1 MTSQLAATRSYH
13 FSAAHR
19 LHTPQLSDEV
29 NQKIFGKCN
38 NPNGHGHNYTVFV
51 TVNQKDN
58 VRSPDLLD
66 CSELDRLVKRHIVD
80 RFDHQHLNYDP
91 AFQDVVTTG
100 ENLAKLI
107 WELLVQELPAGTL
120 QKIGVLETRDNYF
133 EYIGDQ

>member
-1 MTSQLAATRSYH
+1 MATKVTITQAFH

-19 LHTPQLSDEV
+19 LHTEQLSLEV
-29 NQKIFGKCN
+29 NRQIFGKCN
-38 NPNGHGHNYTVFV
+38 NLHGHGHNYTVFV
-51 TVNQKDN
+51 TVCEDGA
-58 VRSPDLLD
+58 SPLLRG
-66 CSELDRLVKRHIVD
+66 ELNRLVTERIVR

-107 WELLVQELPAGTL
+107 WGLLVKEIPDRRL

-133 EYIGDQ
+133 EYVGD